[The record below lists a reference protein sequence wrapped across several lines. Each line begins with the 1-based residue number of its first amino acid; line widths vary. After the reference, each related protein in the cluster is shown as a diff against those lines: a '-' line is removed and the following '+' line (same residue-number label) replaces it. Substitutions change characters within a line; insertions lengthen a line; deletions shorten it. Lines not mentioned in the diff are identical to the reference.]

1 MCPFRP
7 MGVTRR
13 IPALCI
19 AVILMLTAAHGFA
32 RDNVVICQLN
42 WSSSIAVSHVMKA
55 ILETR
60 LGIPT
65 EIRPLSQPVAW
76 SALAEGSADVYSEIW
91 MPNQADAFHRYV
103 QQGKTVLA
111 RKSYQE
117 APQGLYLAASVANE
131 HDIRSVFDLKG
142 KESLFDMD
150 GDGVGEM
157 WVGPYN
163 WAASRIN
170 RSKIRE
176 YGIRFTPLAYEQ
188 WVFVALLKEA
198 MTQDKP
204 LVFYYW
210 EPDWPTAI
218 YDLVRL
224 TEPPHSLAQWAI
236 DSDGPDGPRYR
247 CAYPPATV
255 YIGISSRLQ
264 DRLPKA
270 FAFFLRWRIPI
281 RDVSRLVAEIEDVPG
296 NPAKDPAQVAQDWI
310 DAHPGQ
316 VNDWLQDEA
325 SEPPLSN

>member
-1 MCPFRP
+1 

-13 IPALCI
+13 GPALCI
-19 AVILMLTAAHGFA
+19 AAILMLTAAHVLA
-32 RDNVVICQLN
+32 RDTVVICQLN

-55 ILETR
+55 VLETR
-60 LGIPT
+60 LNIPAD
-65 EIRPLSQPVAW
+65 IRPLSQPVAW
-76 SALAEGSADVYSEIW
+76 SALDEGTADILSEIW
-91 MPNQADAFHRYV
+91 MPNQAEAFHRYV
-103 QQGKTVLA
+103 QRDGTVLA
-111 RKSYQE
+111 RKSYEE
-117 APQGLYLAASVANE
+117 APQGLYLSASVANE
-131 HDIRSVFDLKG
+131 HDIHSVFDLKG
-142 KESLFDMD
+142 KESLFDVD
-150 GDGVGEM
+150 GDGIGEM

-198 MTQDKP
+198 MVQHKP

-224 TEPPHSLAQWAI
+224 TEPPHSRAQWGI
-236 DSDGPDGPRYR
+236 DPDEPDGPRYR

-255 YIGISSRLQ
+255 YIGISPRLE

-270 FAFFLRWRIPI
+270 FAFFLRWRIPM
-281 RDVSRLVAEIEDVPG
+281 REVSRLVAEIEEVPG
-296 NPAKDPAQVAQDWI
+296 NPSKDPARVARDWI
-310 DAHPGQ
+310 DAHPDQ
-316 VNDWLQDEA
+316 VNNWLEDEA
-325 SEPPLSN
+325 PEPPLSN